1 MDVLVLGDDLRP
13 IEIFDDFQS
22 LIWTERYSE
31 WGDFELVAPSGLSST
46 STLQK
51 GTVLGLNESYRVM
64 MVETIEEPGDGTI
77 KFTGRSLEALM
88 DARITRPEVINAGN
102 PNGATTRNAT
112 PGNHARYWFETSC
125 RTNSSVPADN
135 FSFIQSGN
143 LFTPGT
149 IPEPTDTIDVQFN
162 VMSVYEA
169 VKPIC
174 DTYGLGFVIGR
185 NKTAGNARFQVYT
198 GSDRTTWQTI
208 LDPVVFSPDLETLE
222 KVSSVQSSANFRNVA
237 YVFSEKGSRI
247 VYAHGAD
254 ATTSGFDRRVLY
266 VDATD
271 ITLVKGAALD
281 AALDIR
287 GAKALAEYRNLTA
300 FDGEVPQAVPYN
312 YGVDYNLG
320 DYVER
325 RDSRG
330 FASKLLVTEQIFVS
344 DLEGDRSYPT
354 LQAMD
359 LVQPGSWSAWS
370 RTGIWNDAVG
380 TWDSL

>member
-31 WGDFELVAPSGLSST
+31 WGDFELVAPSWLSST
-46 STLQK
+46 SALQK
-51 GTVLGLNESYRVM
+51 GTVIGLNGSYRVM

-88 DARITRPEVINAGN
+88 DARMTRPEAINAGD

-174 DTYGLGFVIGR
+174 DT
-185 NKTAGNARFQVYT
+185 
-198 GSDRTTWQTI
+198 
-208 LDPVVFSPDLETLE
+208 
-222 KVSSVQSSANFRNVA
+222 
-237 YVFSEKGSRI
+237 
-247 VYAHGAD
+247 
-254 ATTSGFDRRVLY
+254 
-266 VDATD
+266 
-271 ITLVKGAALD
+271 
-281 AALDIR
+281 
-287 GAKALAEYRNLTA
+287 
-300 FDGEVPQAVPYN
+300 
-312 YGVDYNLG
+312 
-320 DYVER
+320 
-325 RDSRG
+325 
-330 FASKLLVTEQIFVS
+330 
-344 DLEGDRSYPT
+344 
-354 LQAMD
+354 
-359 LVQPGSWSAWS
+359 
-370 RTGIWNDAVG
+370 
-380 TWDSL
+380 

>member
-31 WGDFELVAPSGLSST
+31 WGDFELVAPSGLGST

-51 GTVLGLNESYRVM
+51 GTVLGLNDSYRVM

-88 DARITRPEVINAGN
+88 DSRITRPEVINAGN

-149 IPEPTDTIDVQFN
+149 IPEPTDTIDVQFE
-162 VMSVYEA
+162 VMSVYEI
-169 VKPIC
+169 VKSIC
-174 DTYGLGFVIGR
+174 DPYSLGFVIGR
-185 NKTAGNARFQVYT
+185 DKTAGNARFQVYT

-254 ATTSGFDRRVLY
+254 TTTSGFDRRVLY

-287 GAKALAEYRNLTA
+287 GAKALAEYRNLTV

-312 YGVDYNLG
+312 YGVNYNLG

-325 RDSRG
+325 RDNRG
-330 FASKLLVTEQIFVS
+330 FSSKLLVTEQIFVS
-344 DLEGDRSYPT
+344 DLEGYR
-354 LQAMD
+354 
-359 LVQPGSWSAWS
+359 
-370 RTGIWNDAVG
+370 
-380 TWDSL
+380 

>member
-1 MDVLVLGDDLRP
+1 M
-13 IEIFDDFQS
+13 
-22 LIWTERYSE
+22 
-31 WGDFELVAPSGLSST
+31 
-46 STLQK
+46 
-51 GTVLGLNESYRVM
+51 
-64 MVETIEEPGDGTI
+64 
-77 KFTGRSLEALM
+77 
-88 DARITRPEVINAGN
+88 
-102 PNGATTRNAT
+102 
-112 PGNHARYWFETSC
+112 
-125 RTNSSVPADN
+125 
-135 FSFIQSGN
+135 
-143 LFTPGT
+143 
-149 IPEPTDTIDVQFN
+149 
-162 VMSVYEA
+162 
-169 VKPIC
+169 
-174 DTYGLGFVIGR
+174 
-185 NKTAGNARFQVYT
+185 
-198 GSDRTTWQTI
+198 
-208 LDPVVFSPDLETLE
+208 
-222 KVSSVQSSANFRNVA
+222 SSVQSSANFRNVA

-287 GAKALAEYRNLTA
+287 GAKALAEYRNLTV

-312 YGVDYNLG
+312 YGVNYNLG